1 MSLPF
6 LPKHYNAIQ
15 AESRLL
21 KFNQISDDE
30 VGVLLRLLVSSKHN
44 AKILELGT
52 GTGMGLSWIA
62 QGLRHDGELISVEKI
77 PEHLEIAKKFFEDD
91 PRIQLVNQDAT
102 LWIEENKELQFDLI
116 FADTWAGKFTHLD
129 SILNMVKPG
138 GFYLIDDLNYQ
149 VDWHKNHQD
158 KVLLLVEKLKC
169 HPDFFSFPIGVGTGM
184 LLLCKK

>member
-1 MSLPF
+1 M
-6 LPKHYNAIQ
+6 
-15 AESRLL
+15 ESNFKNKIINGNCLEQL
-21 KFNQISDDE
+21 K
-30 VGVLLRLLVSSKHN
+30 
-44 AKILELGT
+44 
-52 GTGMGLSWIA
+52 
-62 QGLRHDGELISVEKI
+62 KI
-77 PEHLEIAKKFFEDD
+77 PNE
-91 PRIQLVNQDAT
+91 T
-102 LWIEENKELQFDLI
+102 FDLI

-169 HPDFFSFPIGVGTGM
+169 HPDFFSFPIDVGTGM

>member
-62 QGLRHDGELISVEKI
+62 QGLRHDGELISVEKNS
-77 PEHLEIAKKFFEDD
+77 
-91 PRIQLVNQDAT
+91 RT
-102 LWIEENKELQFDLI
+102 
-116 FADTWAGKFTHLD
+116 
-129 SILNMVKPG
+129 PG
-138 GFYLIDDLNYQ
+138 NR
-149 VDWHKNHQD
+149 
-158 KVLLLVEKLKC
+158 
-169 HPDFFSFPIGVGTGM
+169 
-184 LLLCKK
+184 

>member
-1 MSLPF
+1 MKITKIVLIF
-6 LPKHYNAIQ
+6 TIIILAISFQ
-15 AESRLL
+15 TKAQESATTLL
-21 KFNQISDDE
+21 EKAQIKATKENKFIFVKFEASWCGWCHKMTKNM
-30 VGVLLRLLVSSKHN
+30 K
-44 AKILELGT
+44 AKT
-52 GTGMGLSWIA
+52 T
-62 QGLRHDGELISVEKI
+62 
-77 PEHLEIAKKFFEDD
+77 KKFFEDD

-169 HPDFFSFPIGVGTGM
+169 HPDFFSFPIDVGTGM